1 MNTDFGTILCREPLC
16 MPFAGIAC
24 LRSIRDSKILESLAQ
39 MPGGALCFWT
49 PGAATKSIERQI
61 ICMAEYGFL
70 DHFEWV
76 YRCILRSA
84 HILHFCRFSFTSL
97 TMGRMV
103 PQKEAVIS
111 LAVTSSEVPL
121 AL

>member
-1 MNTDFGTILCREPLC
+1 MASI
-16 MPFAGIAC
+16 AGIAS

-49 PGAATKSIERQI
+49 PGAATKSVERQI

-70 DHFEWV
+70 DRFEWV
-76 YRCILRSA
+76 YWCIPKSA
-84 HILHFCRFSFTSL
+84 HILHLCRYTCSSL
-97 TMGRMV
+97 TMGRMA

-111 LAVTSSEVPL
+111 LAATSSEVSL
-121 AL
+121 VNLWTHV